1 MSDIDPNLDSP
12 ELQPTR
18 SVTTFI
24 IAAIVVVAI
33 CISAWFLFHNAV
45 PKSGALVGTTIKLN
59 MSPAEREYV
68 DKLMLKDVTL
78 SRAENFLHQ
87 EVTVLNGTIV
97 NTGPETV
104 SALDV
109 SIRFSDSMDQVVL
122 RETRSI
128 LGTPPTPLTPGQRRE
143 FELSF
148 EHVPPSWNMQV
159 PSLRLVNLTLSAK

>member
-1 MSDIDPNLDSP
+1 MADIEPNLDSP

-18 SVTTFI
+18 PATTFI

-33 CISAWFLFHNAV
+33 CVSAWFLFHSAV
-45 PKSGALVGTTIKLN
+45 PKTGALVGTTIKLN
-59 MSPAEREYV
+59 MSTAEREYV

-97 NTGPETV
+97 NTGPGTV
-104 SALDV
+104 TALDV
-109 SIRFSDSMDQVVL
+109 SIRFSDSMNQVVL
-122 RETRSI
+122 RETRSV
-128 LGTPPTPLTPGQRRE
+128 LGTPATPLVPGQQRE

-148 EHVPPSWNMQV
+148 EHVPPSWDMQV
-159 PSLRLVNLTLSAK
+159 PSLRLVNLTLSSK

>member
-1 MSDIDPNLDSP
+1 MPDIEPHLDSP
-12 ELQPTR
+12 ELQKSR
-18 SVTTFI
+18 SLVTLV

-33 CISAWFLFHNAV
+33 CVSAWFLFHEAV
-45 PKSGALVGTTIKLN
+45 PKNGALVGATIKLN

-68 DKLMLKDVTL
+68 DKLLLKDVAL
-78 SRAENFLHQ
+78 SRSENFLHQ

-97 NTGPETV
+97 NTGTETV
-104 SALDV
+104 TALDV
-109 SIRFSDSMDQVVL
+109 SIRFSDQMDQVVL

-128 LGTPPTPLTPGQRRE
+128 LGIPATSLGPGQRRD

-159 PSLRLVNLTLSAK
+159 PTLRLVNLTLSAR